1 MPNPSDYLLS
11 GHVANKTGF
20 RSKKRNIPFYNPDD
34 ETIKVKITYDEF
46 ADSQDFLGKVNAVTN
61 KLANRFILHYYPE
74 FYPYL
79 KDASY
84 TAGIAILDDA
94 FADIKRMFKESL
106 EAGSLVY
113 YVPLDPFLKA
123 QNKHMV
129 LGSISSF
136 TYDLLPCDVRTLK
149 KNSQLASTARIY
161 KKIQAMTIPAPGAP
175 LTFTTRSP
183 LEIRELL
190 ELANRMPSWDDALS
204 LFNQD
209 QKITNANDQTTII
222 IGGLMENNN
231 LMNDGLSSF
240 QSEIAGFGGLLPLPF
255 DFNAIQKS
263 MMFILNVT
271 ILKSIVEELTDI
283 GVKAGTGRSKFTEFG
298 DADSVTIYFGKKRR
312 PGPPRLPS
320 ETAIGRITYVINEE
334 SPQENVLKTGYMTNV
349 KYNKEFQDP
358 LTLSTLK
365 NYEYLLQRM
374 RLAAID
380 PNGPPFSFTDFIN
393 DSSGDFGLPSNFIWD
408 ELPAPGPPVKNAFLK
423 EAVQMGLVDLK
434 DTKALEKG
442 FVESMSPAEMRKLR
456 TQVRQNPEIFKK
468 VFEANKTKALKTGQ
482 NVAKGIASI
491 LNGNLPGVKKNSKLG
506 LLLRSLGIDE
516 IAKEAMICATLGM
529 GPSMGRIAQAAA
541 NAMQTV
547 GQRNLPPPGMEINSG
562 PYQLPSPPMPAV
574 KIPPIDIKKI
584 FKTFTI
590 DGDMWKEILKIML
603 DTLQEMVME
612 IVKGL
617 AELLKDLCELTN
629 PFASDFGE
637 NDLADL
643 VQDNLTDD
651 AAGLPNISNPSALN
665 QLFERDDMTFDNV
678 MKYFRDLSAILSSME
693 ICFLFTDRDEV
704 SYDTMEKILDFN
716 AAYDDVHI
724 RNTLNSYGA
733 VMGFFANL
741 SRYVDFS
748 DFCNKIASDLVHLN
762 HDNLCLLEA
771 KAPDAIVDI
780 LSNIADGIKLDQ
792 PEINLDCPLRPGF
805 IENPL
810 VNDTIPDLI
819 NTIVR
824 VVEMEFTNSVSS
836 VTQILKEPTVVT
848 DRDAEGNIDP
858 AMKKIL
864 DAVNAARGTNEAG
877 TGTES
882 DSDEDVYS
890 DVRKKP
896 GKATRRILKKVRK
909 AMGEIPFMD
918 TSNLEETCNID
929 LTEAFGV
936 EAGAVQDVMNMI
948 ITILDELLQDPE
960 FLSAINDLEGMLG
973 RMSAGGDND
982 PQPVST
988 KTFQFPRKFRNQFRN
1003 YMPKADKY
1011 TTTDQEGLPSFTGGE
1026 SIVEFTT
1033 WPLRVSSGPSG
1044 HFSSEADIPNLQF
1057 TSISYRDMKLT
1068 FNLGRTQ
1075 TKPTWVKLDDA
1086 AAAAEIQAKNAA
1098 RALGVAA
1105 SGEAIKQRNPLPEGP
1120 FGTPIYGKD
1129 GLAISGS
1136 INETWPAGVIV
1147 DLASPNDTDGVL
1159 RQSIPYYKLQSPTG
1173 GLDKITISY
1182 PNYSGLA
1189 YEGDN
1194 WINVKLDSDL
1204 IPGGSF
1210 DLGFNAD
1217 RGSANALGRE
1227 FYLGDLDESPYNIHK
1242 GNPYVNLFAVRVTE
1256 KLIFPSSA
1264 PTGPGEHLLTRRQMA
1279 SAGTSGTGATTLIEE
1294 RIPGA
1299 VQAGSTGQASHLHGR
1314 WFRVD
1319 DVKSQINGLL
1329 FPAAF
1334 AGLVESAF
1342 DYIEANG
1349 IFDMER
1355 LNAVNFFHDNRNCI
1369 PDNVADF
1376 LDIDGILAILK
1387 DEMLD
1392 ALCYDEDKEDL
1403 NPMGGKIRDVIRYG
1417 LFLLLTQIHIAQF
1430 MIKNIF
1436 VLSAFK
1442 VEDIMAS
1449 QLITDLLARTVR
1461 EQMTAF
1467 LQTEPVIGHQMV
1479 QYFSKK
1485 AKRPSIVSKGGFMDR
1500 AGNMVFPVAAP
1511 TTNMDNFDFE
1521 NSFDGF
1527 SIDDFPAII
1536 EYVTKLRIF
1545 DSKKSVSNAME
1556 RTSAMTP
1563 SKSIDKIFLEDI
1575 LTVQP
1580 MWFGDHMSTQ
1590 SSAGSVIGSNL
1601 GLYLEDGNEN
1611 IVRFEAWAPS
1621 MHHPGVD
1628 LDDITEHLAG
1638 LDAVRLN
1645 AKTKAA
1651 RNGAFGRFVLERV
1664 VTWDQAWVHAGTLE
1678 GRNAGTGGY
1687 FQLLADLAG
1696 PANGMEISLFKH
1708 YLHLEGG
1715 HHVAQ
1720 QLLQYPQAEL
1730 SDGARFS
1737 GLAIKHRIV
1746 YYLPT
1751 GDDIVDEDG
1760 DTGGGLFYLHGA
1772 DLHPRQRHDP
1782 LGLRRIVLEDL
1793 DTSIP
1798 LGGGDTN
1805 SKDKA
1810 FLEDIE
1816 YFSSSRI
1823 RNSEISQIEGS
1834 TVYQNLF
1841 GKAFNKEL
1849 IMLIPVIYN
1858 FYLTNSHFP
1867 EIDDRF
1873 RAPKYRCLQ
1882 VFKDSVRDEN
1892 NFTSPV
1898 PDSVGAKRLGATDPK
1913 DPLLDLGFSALDF
1926 LLKMLIE
1933 TPIKI
1938 FKGVSEIIDPHVA
1951 ISKIIKDVSGAAFNN
1966 VAKVIDASPPVIA
1979 LREPLPHP
1987 RRGQTPV
1994 GDPNGEPIEADATL
2008 PAIAPAIT
2016 GEGILS
2022 FLLCM
2027 VTMGINEGL
2036 DDVSPK
2042 PPGWNKALKAG
2053 ILYPKINI
2061 KGVDFLGTLPGIFM
2075 LPPFIFGIIYLLL
2088 SLLMKELEDDLN
2100 DLRDEASD
2108 PTAPPADDG
2117 LNPPGSSACPDPV
2130 ATTLSPLNPNY
2141 VPPESGEC

>member
-20 RSKKRNIPFYNPDD
+20 RTKKRNIPFYNPDD

-46 ADSQDFLGKVNAVTN
+46 TDSQDFLGKVNAVTN
-61 KLANRFILHYYPE
+61 KLANRLILHYYPE

-84 TAGIAILDDA
+84 TAGIATLDDA

-161 KKIQAMTIPAPGAP
+161 AKIRAMTVPNRGNT

-190 ELANRMPSWDDALS
+190 ELANRMPSWDEALS

-209 QKITNANDQTTII
+209 QNITNANDQTTIV

-529 GPSMGRIAQAAA
+529 APSMGRIAQAAA

-547 GQRNLPPPGMEINSG
+547 GQRNLPPPGMEIN
-562 PYQLPSPPMPAV
+562 PDIHQLPPPPRPSV
-574 KIPPIDIKKI
+574 EIPEIDIKKI
-584 FKTFTI
+584 FKTYTI

-637 NDLADL
+637 NDLAGL

-651 AAGLPNISNPSALN
+651 AAGLPNISNPAALN

-716 AAYDDVHI
+716 AVYGDVHI

-741 SRYVDFS
+741 SRFVDFS

-771 KAPDAIVDI
+771 KAPDAIADI

-890 DVRKKP
+890 EVRKKP

-909 AMGEIPFMD
+909 AMAEIPFMD
-918 TSNLEETCNID
+918 TSNLAETCNID
-929 LTEAFGV
+929 LAQAFGV
-936 EAGAVQDVMNMI
+936 EADAVGQVMNMI

-973 RMSAGGDND
+973 RMSAGADTD

-988 KTFQFPRKFRNQFRN
+988 KTFQFPRKYRKEFTN
-1003 YMPKADKY
+1003 YMGAADPVFY
-1011 TTTDQEGLPSFTGGE
+1011 IDDPTAAWRQITT
-1026 SIVEFTT
+1026 
-1033 WPLRVSSGPSG
+1033 GPQKFYSTMW
-1044 HFSSEADIPNLQF
+1044 IPNGAY
-1057 TSISYRDMKLT
+1057 TDMTLRFK
-1068 FNLGRTQ
+1068 LGRTR
-1075 TKPTWVKLDDA
+1075 TRPVWVEHTADRS
-1086 AAAAEIQAKNAA
+1086 QQV
-1098 RALGVAA
+1098 RGVDKD
-1105 SGEAIKQRNPLPEGP
+1105 GNPLPP
-1120 FGTPIYGKD
+1120 LP
-1129 GLAISGS
+1129 S
-1136 INETWPAGVIV
+1136 WPAGVKYKLPG
-1147 DLASPNDTDGVL
+1147 DDASSPE
-1159 RQSIPYYKLQSPTG
+1159 RFYAIPDYKLQSPTG
-1173 GLDKITISY
+1173 AEDKISIIY
-1182 PNYSGLA
+1182 PKAGNG
-1189 YEGDN
+1189 GIQVNIDT
-1194 WINVKLDSDL
+1194 DL
-1204 IPGGSF
+1204 IPGSSFGTTFSF
-1210 DLGFNAD
+1210 DAP
-1217 RGSANALGRE
+1217 GSSNSTSAPALT
-1227 FYLGDLDESPYNIHK
+1227 DI
-1242 GNPYVNLFAVRVTE
+1242 NPYVDIFAAALAENIR
-1256 KLIFPSSA
+1256 FQPGPP
-1264 PTGPGEHLLTRRQMA
+1264 PTGQTEATEGRTIDDGDIGGFTGEDIKKTI
-1279 SAGTSGTGATTLIEE
+1279 AGIM
-1294 RIPGA
+1294 
-1299 VQAGSTGQASHLHGR
+1299 
-1314 WFRVD
+1314 
-1319 DVKSQINGLL
+1319 

-1334 AGLVESAF
+1334 AGMVESTF
-1342 DYIEANG
+1342 EYIEANG

-1449 QLITDLLARTVR
+1449 QLITDLLAVTVR
-1461 EQMTAF
+1461 DQMTAF

-1485 AKRPSIVSKGGFMDR
+1485 AKRPSIVSKGGFEDR
-1500 AGNMVFPVAAP
+1500 AGNMVFPVATP
-1511 TTNMDNFDFE
+1511 TTNMQDFDFE
-1521 NSFDGF
+1521 DSFGGF
-1527 SIDDFPAII
+1527 SIGDFPAII
-1536 EYVTKLRIF
+1536 EYVTKLRMS
-1545 DSKKSVSNAME
+1545 DSKKSVSNAMK
-1556 RTSAMTP
+1556 RSSAMTP
-1563 SKSIDKIFLEDI
+1563 SKSVDKIFLENI

-1580 MWFGDHMSTQ
+1580 MWLGDTY
-1590 SSAGSVIGSNL
+1590 IRNL
-1601 GLYLEDGNEN
+1601 Y
-1611 IVRFEAWAPS
+1611 I
-1621 MHHPGVD
+1621 
-1628 LDDITEHLAG
+1628 LDDNQSIVATATRSDLGPFPDRSEQLSTTEQENRDRIMENFWQVGGGGGASP
-1638 LDAVRLN
+1638 
-1645 AKTKAA
+1645 
-1651 RNGAFGRFVLERV
+1651 GAFGVDAGPAAFGKLVLERV
-1664 VTWDQAWVHAGTLE
+1664 VVWDTATTADSNGLIPGTSWY
-1678 GRNAGTGGY
+1678 N
-1687 FQLLADLAG
+1687 LAG
-1696 PANGMEISLFKH
+1696 HNQGLEISLFNH
-1708 YLHLEGG
+1708 ALGIEGDG
-1715 HHVAQ
+1715 YSGDYHTARS
-1720 QLLQYPQAEL
+1720 LL
-1730 SDGARFS
+1730 SDITRNAGITFT
-1737 GLAIKHRIV
+1737 GLGIRYRVV
-1746 YYLPT
+1746 YYLPPIWAA
-1751 GDDIVDEDG
+1751 GEQLFYDKGANLHGKHHHG
-1760 DTGGGLFYLHGA
+1760 DTIRVVVTKFA
-1772 DLHPRQRHDP
+1772 DAMVSLGDKQSTDLTFAEDMLYYNSSKIRMREIEQIKGDP
-1782 LGLRRIVLEDL
+1782 
-1793 DTSIP
+1793 T
-1798 LGGGDTN
+1798 
-1805 SKDKA
+1805 
-1810 FLEDIE
+1810 
-1816 YFSSSRI
+1816 
-1823 RNSEISQIEGS
+1823 
-1834 TVYQNLF
+1834 YQELF

-1849 IMLIPVIYN
+1849 ITLIPVMYN
-1858 FYLTNSHFP
+1858 FYLTNNHFP

-1892 NFTSPV
+1892 NFSSPV
-1898 PDSVGAKRLGATDPK
+1898 PDSIGAKRLGATDPK

-1979 LREPLPHP
+1979 LREPIPHP
-1987 RRGQTPV
+1987 DAGGQSPS
-1994 GDPNGEPIEADATL
+1994 GEEIEADATL

-2036 DDVSPK
+2036 DSIPAIQK
-2042 PPGWNKALKAG
+2042 PPGWNKALRDG

-2088 SLLMKELEDDLN
+2088 SLLMKELEDDLD
-2100 DLRDEASD
+2100 DLREGAQD
-2108 PTAPPADDG
+2108 PGAPTDGGTA
-2117 LNPPGSSACPDPV
+2117 LNPPGSSGCDPP
-2130 ATTLSPLNPNY
+2130 ASTISPLNPNY

>member
-1 MPNPSDYLLS
+1 MPSPSDYFLS
-11 GHVANKTGF
+11 GHVANTTGF

-34 ETIKVKITYDEF
+34 ETIKAKITYDEF
-46 ADSQDFLGKVNAVTN
+46 ADPQDFLNKTNGITN

-79 KDASY
+79 KDSSY
-84 TAGIAILDDA
+84 TAGTPILDDA
-94 FADIKRMFKESL
+94 FTDIKRMFKESL

-149 KNSQLASTARIY
+149 KKAQLAPSARIY
-161 KKIQAMTIPAPGAP
+161 KKIQAMTVPGRGGT

-190 ELANRMPSWDDALS
+190 ELADRMPSWDAALS

-209 QKITNANDQTTII
+209 QKITNPNDQTTIV

-255 DFNAIQKS
+255 DFNAIQAS
-263 MMFILNVT
+263 MTFILNVT

-283 GVKAGTGRSKFTEFG
+283 GVKTGATTGRSKFTEFG
-298 DADSVTIYFGKKRR
+298 DADSITIYFGKKRR
-312 PGPPRLPS
+312 PGPPPLPS
-320 ETAIGRITYVINEE
+320 ETAIGRITYVVNEE
-334 SPQENVLKTGYMTNV
+334 GPEENVLKTGYMTNV

-393 DSSGDFGLPSNFIWD
+393 DSSGDFGLPSNLIWD
-408 ELPAPGPPVKNAFLK
+408 DLPAPGPPVKNPFLK
-423 EAVQMGLVDLK
+423 QAVEMGLVDLK

-442 FVESMSPAEMRKLR
+442 FVESMSPAEMKKLR
-456 TQVRQNPEIFKK
+456 QQVRQNPEIFKK
-468 VFEANKTKALKTGQ
+468 VFEANKTKAFKTGQ
-482 NVAKGIASI
+482 NVAKGIAAI

-529 GPSMGRIAQAAA
+529 GPSMARIAQAAA

-547 GQRNLPPPGMEINSG
+547 GQRNLPPPGMQINSG
-562 PYQLPSPPMPAV
+562 PHQLPSPPTAAV

-590 DGDMWKEILKIML
+590 DGDMWKKILKSML

-637 NDLADL
+637 NDLAGL

-651 AAGLPNISNPSALN
+651 AANLPNISSPSALD
-665 QLFERDDMTFDNV
+665 QLFERDNMTFADV

-716 AAYDDVHI
+716 AVYGDVHI

-741 SRYVDFS
+741 SRFVDFS

-771 KAPDAIVDI
+771 KAPDAIADI

-882 DSDEDVYS
+882 DADEDVYS

-896 GKATRRILKKVRK
+896 GKATRKILKKVK
-909 AMGEIPFMD
+909 ESMAEIPFMD
-918 TSNLEETCNID
+918 TSNLAETCNID
-929 LTEAFGV
+929 LAQAFGV
-936 EAGAVQDVMNMI
+936 EADAVGQVMNMI

-988 KTFQFPRKFRNQFRN
+988 KTFQFPRKYKKEFVN
-1003 YMPKADKY
+1003 YMGAADPAFFLNEPGGAGARITTGPNKFDSFMLTNTAGDSY
-1011 TTTDQEGLPSFTGGE
+1011 TAME
-1026 SIVEFTT
+1026 
-1033 WPLRVSSGPSG
+1033 
-1044 HFSSEADIPNLQF
+1044 
-1057 TSISYRDMKLT
+1057 LT
-1068 FNLGRTQ
+1068 FKLGRTQ
-1075 TKPTWVKLDDA
+1075 TRPVWVEHTADRSL
-1086 AAAAEIQAKNAA
+1086 QV
-1098 RALGVAA
+1098 RGVDKD
-1105 SGEAIKQRNPLPEGP
+1105 GNPLPSLP
-1120 FGTPIYGKD
+1120 
-1129 GLAISGS
+1129 S
-1136 INETWPAGVIV
+1136 WPAGVKYKLPG
-1147 DLASPNDTDGVL
+1147 DDDSSPE
-1159 RQSIPYYKLQSPTG
+1159 RFYAIPDYKLQSPTG
-1173 GLDKITISY
+1173 AEDKITINYRGLSY
-1182 PNYSGLA
+1182 AAP
-1189 YEGDN
+1189 
-1194 WINVKLDSDL
+1194 DSPGGIQVNIDTDL
-1204 IPGGSF
+1204 IPGSSFGTTFSF
-1210 DLGFNAD
+1210 DAPGSSNASSTPAMTD
-1217 RGSANALGRE
+1217 
-1227 FYLGDLDESPYNIHK
+1227 I
-1242 GNPYVNLFAVRVTE
+1242 NPYVDIFAAAVAENLRFQ
-1256 KLIFPSSA
+1256 PGPP
-1264 PTGPGEHLLTRRQMA
+1264 PTGQTEATEGRTIDDGDIGGFTGEDIKKTI
-1279 SAGTSGTGATTLIEE
+1279 AGIM
-1294 RIPGA
+1294 
-1299 VQAGSTGQASHLHGR
+1299 
-1314 WFRVD
+1314 
-1319 DVKSQINGLL
+1319 

-1334 AGLVESAF
+1334 AGMVESTF
-1342 DYIEANG
+1342 EYIEANG

-1449 QLITDLLARTVR
+1449 QLITDLLAVTVR
-1461 EQMTAF
+1461 DQMTAF

-1479 QYFSKK
+1479 QYFNKK
-1485 AKRPSIVSKGGFMDR
+1485 AKRPSIVSKGGFEDR
-1500 AGNMVFPVAAP
+1500 AGNMVFPVASP
-1511 TTNMDNFDFE
+1511 TTNMVDFDFE
-1521 NSFDGF
+1521 NSFKGF
-1527 SIDDFPAII
+1527 NIDDFPAII
-1536 EYVTKLRIF
+1536 EYVTKLRMS
-1545 DSKKSVSNAME
+1545 DSKKSVSNAMK
-1556 RTSAMTP
+1556 RSSAMTP
-1563 SKSIDKIFLEDI
+1563 SKSVDKIFLENI

-1580 MWFGDHMSTQ
+1580 MWLGDTY
-1590 SSAGSVIGSNL
+1590 IRNL
-1601 GLYLEDGNEN
+1601 H
-1611 IVRFEAWAPS
+1611 I
-1621 MHHPGVD
+1621 
-1628 LDDITEHLAG
+1628 LDDQQSIVATATRSDLGPFPNRSEQLSATEQENRDRIMENFWQVGGGGSASP
-1638 LDAVRLN
+1638 
-1645 AKTKAA
+1645 
-1651 RNGAFGRFVLERV
+1651 GAFGVDAGPAAFGKLVLERV
-1664 VTWDQAWVHAGTLE
+1664 VVWDTATTTDPNGLIPGTSWYNLS
-1678 GRNAGTGGY
+1678 GHNQG
-1687 FQLLADLAG
+1687 L
-1696 PANGMEISLFKH
+1696 EISLFNH
-1708 YLHLEGG
+1708 ALGIEGDG
-1715 HHVAQ
+1715 YDGDYHTARS
-1720 QLLQYPQAEL
+1720 LL
-1730 SDGARFS
+1730 SDITRNAGITFT
-1737 GLAIKHRIV
+1737 GLGIRYRVV
-1746 YYLPT
+1746 YYLPPIWAA
-1751 GDDIVDEDG
+1751 GEQLFYDKGAYLHEKHHHG
-1760 DTGGGLFYLHGA
+1760 DTIRVVVTKFA
-1772 DLHPRQRHDP
+1772 DAMVSLGDKQSTDLTFAEDMLYYNSSKIHLREVEQIKGDP
-1782 LGLRRIVLEDL
+1782 
-1793 DTSIP
+1793 T
-1798 LGGGDTN
+1798 
-1805 SKDKA
+1805 
-1810 FLEDIE
+1810 
-1816 YFSSSRI
+1816 
-1823 RNSEISQIEGS
+1823 
-1834 TVYQNLF
+1834 YQELF

-1849 IMLIPVIYN
+1849 ITLIPVMYN
-1858 FYLTNSHFP
+1858 FYLTNNHFP
-1867 EIDDRF
+1867 EVDDRF

-1898 PDSVGAKRLGATDPK
+1898 SDSVGAKRLGATDPK

-1979 LREPLPHP
+1979 LREPIPHP
-1987 RRGQTPV
+1987 RRGQPPV
-1994 GDPNGEPIEADATL
+1994 GDPEGEPIEADATL

-2036 DDVSPK
+2036 DNVDPK
-2042 PPGWNKALKAG
+2042 PPGWNKALRDG

-2088 SLLMKELEDDLN
+2088 SLLMKELEDELD
-2100 DLRDEASD
+2100 DLREDAQATVPPPD
-2108 PTAPPADDG
+2108 GGTA
-2117 LNPPGSSACPDPV
+2117 LNPPGSSGCDPP
-2130 ATTLSPLNPNY
+2130 ASTISPLNPNY